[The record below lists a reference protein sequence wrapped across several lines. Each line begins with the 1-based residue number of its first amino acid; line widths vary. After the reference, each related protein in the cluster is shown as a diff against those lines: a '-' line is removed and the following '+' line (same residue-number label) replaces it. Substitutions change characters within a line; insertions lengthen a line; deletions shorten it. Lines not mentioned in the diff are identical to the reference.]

1 MFYVYKWYNLDNN
14 EVFYV
19 GKGCKN
25 RYKDKKHRN
34 KKFLEYIE
42 QNPNVK
48 SEIVKFFNDED
59 EAFLFEHNLI
69 LKLKKENMC
78 SCNLD
83 YGGKGG
89 CNFVWTSEMREY
101 KSKYNPMKSLEQR
114 KKMSIN
120 NPMKN
125 FEVAMKNGL
134 ARSKIIIYDNKEYYC
149 NELAKKFNVTPPTVF
164 NWIDRGY
171 APDYKDCYYKEEG
184 PKPFVIATHA
194 ASTRPV
200 YIDNI
205 YFESVKKASEYL
217 GKKNSGQL
225 IKHLKTDQIYLGHS
239 CKYAN
244 QQPSLEN
251 VK

>member
-14 EVFYV
+14 DIFYI
-19 GKGCKN
+19 GKGCRN

-48 SEIVKFFNDED
+48 SEIIKTFDNED
-59 EAFLFEHNLI
+59 EAFLFEHSLI
-69 LKLKKENMC
+69 LKFKKEGMC

-89 CNFVWTSEMREY
+89 LNFVWTPEMREY
-101 KSKYNPMKSLEQR
+101 KSKNNPMKSLEQR
-114 KKMSIN
+114 KRMSIN

-125 FEVAMKNGL
+125 PEVAK
-134 ARSKIIIYDNKEYYC
+134 RVQQKRTKKIIYSNKEYTC
-149 NELAKKFNVTPPTVF
+149 EQLSKKFNVSKSSVF

-184 PKPFVIATHA
+184 PKPFVIATHV

-200 YIDNI
+200 YIDNV

-217 GKKNSGQL
+217 GKKNSSQL
-225 IKHLKTDQIYLGHS
+225 VRHLKTDQTYLGHN

-244 QQPSLEN
+244 QQPSLKN